1 MPSSDKTPPGGTDP
15 TLDQRLLELS
25 ALFEITQTITS
36 SLTLGSVLENVLRI
50 PMGYCLISKGI
61 ILLKDKTGLD
71 FTVEGLRGF
80 PRELMHKTMRIARP
94 PAHTLLMRS
103 HQGQEDWIS
112 FFREFGVEIVLPLGT
127 SRGVIG
133 LLGFGERI
141 GGKAFGEREIEFL
154 DSLSNIAA
162 TALSNSLMV
171 DEIQS
176 INQQLDRKVQQL
188 NTLFD
193 IGHELNTTLEMQT
206 IGSILSFA
214 IMGELMVNRCVVLVG
229 EGNRVEVLV
238 SKGLAHAPPAGPQV
252 LNLTQP
258 LHLEDGNSFP
268 ELKQAGLSVIVPM
281 RIHDETRGAFAVGA
295 KLSRQPFTQADLE
308 FLTTL
313 GNQAITAI
321 ENARLFREALEKQR
335 MEEELRFAQNIQKD
349 LLPKSMPRLDGYDI
363 AGINLS
369 SREVGGDYYDVLRL
383 SDTHFGIAIADVAGK
398 GAGAALLMA
407 SLQASLRAL
416 AHVDFPIK
424 NLVFRINNLI
434 FENTALDKFITFFY
448 GVLDARQR
456 TFTYCNAGHNPPM
469 WISKAGGIRQ
479 LEKGGLILGM
489 MANVPYETESIT
501 LESGD
506 RLILYTDGISEAVN
520 SRGEEFGIE
529 RIEQTAAQ
537 NADASAR
544 DAVDALIEGVKRF
557 RGDAYQN
564 DDMTLVV
571 VNIESS

>member
-1 MPSSDKTPPGGTDP
+1 MPSKDAALPGGNES

-25 ALFEITQTITS
+25 ALFEITQTLTS

-61 ILLKDKTGLD
+61 VLLRDKTGRD

-80 PRELMHKTMRIARP
+80 PRELMHKTMRIAGP
-94 PAHTLLMRS
+94 PAHTVLVKS
-103 HQGQEDWIS
+103 HTGQEEWIS
-112 FFREFGVEIVLPLGT
+112 VFREFGVEILLPLGT

-133 LLGFGERI
+133 LIGFGERI
-141 GGKAFGEREIEFL
+141 GGKEFGEREIEFL
-154 DSLSNIAA
+154 DSLSSIAA

-188 NTLFD
+188 NTIFD
-193 IGHELNTTLEMQT
+193 IGHELNTTLDMQT

-229 EGNRVEVLV
+229 EGSRVEVLV
-238 SKGLAHAPPAGPQV
+238 SKGLARAPSVEPQV
-252 LNLTQP
+252 LQLTQP
-258 LHLEDGNSFP
+258 EHLVDGGSFP
-268 ELKQAGLSVIVPM
+268 KLKQAGLSVIVPM

-295 KLSRQPFTQADLE
+295 KLSRDPFTESDLE
-308 FLTTL
+308 FLATL
-313 GNQAITAI
+313 GNQAMTAI

-335 MEEELRFAQNIQKD
+335 MEEELRFAQNIQRD
-349 LLPKSMPRLDGYDI
+349 LLPKSMPRLDGYEI
-363 AGINLS
+363 AGVNIS

-424 NLVFRINNLI
+424 NMIFRINNLI

-448 GVLDARQR
+448 GVLDTQQR

-469 WISKAGGIRQ
+469 WISKVSGIRQ

-489 MANVPYETESIT
+489 MANVPYETDSIV
-501 LESGD
+501 LESEEAAEYIQE
-506 RLILYTDGISEAVN
+506 RVQLTD
-520 SRGEEFGIE
+520 
-529 RIEQTAAQ
+529 IEQIKLLEYILAHEEESVFVKIEE
-537 NADASAR
+537 NCPASA
-544 DAVDALIEGVKRF
+544 
-557 RGDAYQN
+557 
-564 DDMTLVV
+564 
-571 VNIESS
+571 

>member
-1 MPSSDKTPPGGTDP
+1 MLSKDPAPHGGAEA

-25 ALFEITQTITS
+25 ALFEITQTLTS

-50 PMGYCLISKGI
+50 PMGFCLISKGI
-61 ILLKDKTGLD
+61 VLLREKSGPD

-80 PRELMHKTMRIARP
+80 PRELMHKTLRVAPP
-94 PAHTLLMRS
+94 PAHAVLVPS
-103 HQGQEDWIS
+103 HQGGEEWLS

-141 GGKAFGEREIEFL
+141 GGKPFGEREIEFL
-154 DSLSNIAA
+154 NSLSSIAA
-162 TALSNSLMV
+162 TALSNGQMV

-176 INQQLDRKVQQL
+176 INQQLDRKVQLL
-188 NTLFD
+188 NTIFD
-193 IGHELNTTLEMQT
+193 IGRELNTTLDLQT

-229 EGNRVEVLV
+229 EGDKPEVLV
-238 SKGLAHAPPAGPQV
+238 SKGLSHAPPVDPLV
-252 LNLTQP
+252 LHLTQP
-258 LHLEDGNSFP
+258 ALLEDGGPFP
-268 ELKQAGLSVIVPM
+268 KLKEAGLSVVVPM
-281 RIHDETRGAFAVGA
+281 RIHDETRGALAVGP
-295 KLSRQPFTQADLE
+295 KLSREPFTGSDIE

-313 GNQAITAI
+313 GNQAMTSI

-349 LLPKSMPRLDGYDI
+349 LLPQSMPRLDGYDI
-363 AGINLS
+363 AGTNIS

-383 SDTHFGIAIADVAGK
+383 SGTHYGIAIADVAGK

-416 AHVDFPIK
+416 AHVDFPIRD
-424 NLVFRINNLI
+424 LVFRINNLI

-448 GVLDARQR
+448 GLLDTEQR
-456 TFTYCNAGHNPPM
+456 TFTYCNAGHNPPLR
-469 WISKAGGIRQ
+469 ISKSGEITQ

-489 MANVPYETESIT
+489 MANVPYETGSVA

-506 RLILYTDGISEAVN
+506 RLVLYTDGVSEAVN
-520 SRGEEFGIE
+520 SRGEEFGLE
-529 RIEQTAAQ
+529 RIEQTASRG
-537 NADASAR
+537 ADAPAR
-544 DAVDALIEGVKRF
+544 DVVGSLIDGVKQF
-557 RGDAYQN
+557 RGEADQN

-571 VNIESS
+571 VNIL

>member
-1 MPSSDKTPPGGTDP
+1 MPSKHPTPSGGAEA
-15 TLDQRLLELS
+15 TLDQRLMELS
-25 ALFEITQTITS
+25 ALFEITQTLTS

-50 PMGYCLISKGI
+50 PMGFCLISKGI
-61 ILLKDKTGLD
+61 VLLREKTGPD

-80 PRELMHKTMRIARP
+80 PRELMHKTLRITAP
-94 PAHTLLMRS
+94 PAHAVLVQSR
-103 HQGQEDWIS
+103 QERDEWLS

-133 LLGFGERI
+133 LLGFGGRI
-141 GGKAFGEREIEFL
+141 GGKPFGEREIEFL
-154 DSLSNIAA
+154 NSLTSIAA
-162 TALSNSLMV
+162 TALSNGQMV

-176 INQQLDRKVQQL
+176 INQQLDRKVQLL
-188 NTLFD
+188 NTIFD
-193 IGHELNTTLEMQT
+193 IGRELNTTLDLQT

-229 EGNRVEVLV
+229 EGDRPEVLV
-238 SKGLAHAPPAGPQV
+238 SKGLSHAPSVDPLV
-252 LNLTQP
+252 LHLTQP
-258 LHLEDGNSFP
+258 AHLEDGGPFP
-268 ELKQAGLSVIVPM
+268 KLREAGLSVVVPM
-281 RIHDETRGAFAVGA
+281 RIHDETRGALAVGA
-295 KLSRQPFTQADLE
+295 KLSREPFTESDLE

-313 GNQAITAI
+313 GNQAMTSI

-335 MEEELRFAQNIQKD
+335 MEEELRFAQNIQRD
-349 LLPKSMPRLDGYDI
+349 LLPKSMPHLDGYDI
-363 AGINLS
+363 AGANIS

-383 SDTHFGIAIADVAGK
+383 SETHYGIAIADVAGK

-424 NLVFRINNLI
+424 DLVFRINNLI

-448 GVLDARQR
+448 GLLDTQER
-456 TFTYCNAGHNPPM
+456 TFTYCNAGHNPPLR
-469 WISKAGGIRQ
+469 ISKSGGIRQ

-489 MANVPYETESIT
+489 MAHVPYETDCIS

-506 RLILYTDGISEAVN
+506 SIVLYTDGVSEAVN
-520 SRGEEFGIE
+520 SRGEEFGLE
-529 RIEQTAAQ
+529 RIERTAAEC
-537 NADASAR
+537 ADAPSR
-544 DAVDALIEGVKRF
+544 DAVAALIDGVKQF
-557 RGDAYQN
+557 RGNEIQN

-571 VNIESS
+571 VKIL